1 MAIIGI
7 SSSLLTSITNLALI
21 SIPIQ
26 EAKVAFDRMFEYSSI
41 KPENLNGIDLDE
53 INRVTIQGID
63 FRYNGRSKLLEDV
76 SFILEKGMITTLLG
90 ESGNGKT
97 TLAEILQ
104 KNYKPEKGNIIVNG
118 EYNLQ
123 DISLSSWRNFLGVV
137 PQNIQLFNG
146 SIVENIVLDKQIN
159 EDSLNS
165 LINDFG
171 FGKFISALP
180 QGWETLVGEEGI
192 NLSGGQKQL
201 LGWMRALYHN
211 PEFLILDEPTSSL
224 DKETRNFIY
233 KLISNLKASKIIFII
248 SHYLEDLKDVSDNIL
263 ILENKM
269 IRNKL

>member
-123 DISLSSWRNFLGVV
+123 DISLSSWRNFLGLSHRIFNYLMVV
-137 PQNIQLFNG
+137 
-146 SIVENIVLDKQIN
+146 
-159 EDSLNS
+159 
-165 LINDFG
+165 
-171 FGKFISALP
+171 
-180 QGWETLVGEEGI
+180 
-192 NLSGGQKQL
+192 L
-201 LGWMRALYHN
+201 LRILY
-211 PEFLILDEPTSSL
+211 
-224 DKETRNFIY
+224 
-233 KLISNLKASKIIFII
+233 
-248 SHYLEDLKDVSDNIL
+248 
-263 ILENKM
+263 
-269 IRNKL
+269 

>member
-104 KNYKPEKGNIIVNG
+104 KNYKPEKVILLSTENII
-118 EYNLQ
+118 Y
-123 DISLSSWRNFLGVV
+123 R
-137 PQNIQLFNG
+137 
-146 SIVENIVLDKQIN
+146 
-159 EDSLNS
+159 
-165 LINDFG
+165 
-171 FGKFISALP
+171 
-180 QGWETLVGEEGI
+180 
-192 NLSGGQKQL
+192 
-201 LGWMRALYHN
+201 
-211 PEFLILDEPTSSL
+211 
-224 DKETRNFIY
+224 IY
-233 KLISNLKASKIIFII
+233 
-248 SHYLEDLKDVSDNIL
+248 HYLPGETS
-263 ILENKM
+263 
-269 IRNKL
+269 